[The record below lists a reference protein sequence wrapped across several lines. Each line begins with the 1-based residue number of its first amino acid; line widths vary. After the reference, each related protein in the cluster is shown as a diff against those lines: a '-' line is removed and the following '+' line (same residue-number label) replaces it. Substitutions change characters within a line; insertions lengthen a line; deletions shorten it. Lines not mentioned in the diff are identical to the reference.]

1 MKLAKG
7 ILIFLLIINLTAVGF
22 IGYLSYGI
30 VNLLTWQVMKTD
42 IYGEHLNNQVKE
54 LVEIVGKSLKK
65 IDIYEKH
72 LNSQVSELKEDVEK
86 LSFKTDASII
96 KQANVLIH
104 NLTIGVTGSGTH
116 IKINGQSYI
125 LTVAHLTDYQD
136 DELIAVLD
144 NEEEYSLFLIKIDV
158 DNDLALYKINLEIDL
173 PYIEIADEF
182 PEEGSEIIVIGN
194 PAGLTDVITNGVI
207 AKIEEE
213 NYFVTNIAYKGN
225 SGGAILYNSKLIG
238 ILSRVGIFRY
248 QRYNRP
254 PLLVNYGWSVRFESI
269 KEFLEGVE

>member
-173 PYIEIADEF
+173 SHVEIAEEF
-182 PEEGSEIIVIGN
+182 PKEGSEIVLIGN
-194 PAGLTDVITNGVI
+194 PDDLVDVITNGVI
-207 AKIEEE
+207 AKIEEN
-213 NYFVTNIAYKGN
+213 NYYVTNKGFYGS
-225 SGGAILYNSKLIG
+225 SGGGILYRDELIG
-238 ILSRVGIFRY
+238 VLSKIGTLGRRRNNFF
-248 QRYNRP
+248 
-254 PLLVNYGWSVRFESI
+254 PLLVNFGWSI
-269 KEFLEGVE
+269 NLQKIHNFLEGVE